1 MKLLAL
7 AFLFVGQL
15 LADSS
20 LVRLYWT
27 DKDLGLIQASDP
39 NGGNRETIL
48 SGLSDPRGIAV
59 DSDQEKIYWAVHEV
73 NGAIWWANCDGT
85 NAEVFIGSLDEPA
98 DLELDIENG
107 VIYWVSEGSGQ
118 IQKANLD
125 DDREVTVVLSGLI
138 RPYYLALADG
148 FVYWSYFNS
157 GIIER
162 ASAESGVDRVVVI
175 SGQQRVR
182 DIEVFDGVIYWCDR
196 NSSEL
201 RSREVNRAGSGTIL
215 FSGGILDRPHG
226 LVIDPVSGT
235 MYWTDTETQ
244 LIGSSSMDGSGSTIS
259 IVSAGLDGPWAIDL
273 ARPILLANPYEAWRR
288 EQFLSDDL
296 TDPRKE
302 LLVWGDTA
310 DPDGDGTNNLLEYA
324 QGTDPNSVVR
334 ETGMISVVGGQKAQ
348 IVFRVRSDDPD
359 LTFTFEATDDLSA
372 GLWDR
377 DLFEEVG
384 KRVPDPRDHSYQFIT
399 MEANLILRPKIF
411 ARLRVSR

>member
-1 MKLLAL
+1 MRFLAL
-7 AFLFVGQL
+7 ALFSLGQL
-15 LADSS
+15 LAEFSAP
-20 LVRLYWT
+20 RLYWT

-39 NGGNRETIL
+39 NGGNRETIM

-59 DSDQEKIYWAVHEV
+59 DTDQEKIFWAVHEV
-73 NGAIWWANCDGT
+73 NGAIWWADCDGT

-98 DLELDIENG
+98 DLELDSENG
-107 VIYWVSEGSGQ
+107 LIYWISEGSGQ
-118 IQKANLD
+118 IRKANLD
-125 DDREVTVVLSGLI
+125 DGREVTVVLSGLI

-157 GIIER
+157 GVVER
-162 ASAESGVDRVVVI
+162 ASAESGADRVVVI

-201 RSREVNRAGSGTIL
+201 RSRKVNGAGSGTLL

-226 LVIDPVSGT
+226 LVIDPESGT

-259 IVSAGLDGPWAIDL
+259 IVSVGLDGPWAIDL
-273 ARPILLANPYEAWRR
+273 ARPIPLANPYEAWRR

-296 TDPRKE
+296 IDPRKD
-302 LLVWGDTA
+302 LLVWGASA
-310 DPDGDGTNNLLEYA
+310 DPDSDGANNLLEYA
-324 QGTDPNSVVR
+324 QGTDPNSVLR
-334 ETGMISVVGGQKAQ
+334 ETGMMPVVVGQKIQ
-348 IVFRVRSDDPD
+348 IVFRVRSDDPA
-359 LTFTFEATDDLSA
+359 LAFTFEATDDLFF
-372 GLWDR
+372 GLWNR
-377 DLFEEVG
+377 DLFQEVG

-399 MEANLILRPKIF
+399 MEADLALLPKIF

>member
-1 MKLLAL
+1 M
-7 AFLFVGQL
+7 
-15 LADSS
+15 
-20 LVRLYWT
+20 
-27 DKDLGLIQASDP
+27 
-39 NGGNRETIL
+39 
-48 SGLSDPRGIAV
+48 
-59 DSDQEKIYWAVHEV
+59 
-73 NGAIWWANCDGT
+73 
-85 NAEVFIGSLDEPA
+85 DEPA
-98 DLELDIENG
+98 DLELDSENG
-107 VIYWVSEGSGQ
+107 LIYWISEGSGQ
-118 IQKANLD
+118 IRKANLD
-125 DDREVTVVLSGLI
+125 DGREVTVVLSGLI

-157 GIIER
+157 GVVER
-162 ASAESGVDRVVVI
+162 ASAESGADRVVVI

-201 RSREVNRAGSGTIL
+201 RSRKVNGAGSGTLL

-226 LVIDPVSGT
+226 LVIDPESGT

-259 IVSAGLDGPWAIDL
+259 IVSVGLDGPWAIDL
-273 ARPILLANPYEAWRR
+273 ARPIPLANPYEAWQR

-302 LLVWGDTA
+302 LLVWGASA
-310 DPDGDGTNNLLEYA
+310 DPDSDGANNLLEYA
-324 QGTDPNSVVR
+324 QGTDPNSVLR
-334 ETGMISVVGGQKAQ
+334 ETGMMPVVVGQKIQ
-348 IVFRVRSDDPD
+348 IVFRVRSDDPA
-359 LTFTFEATDDLSA
+359 LAFTFEATDDLFF
-372 GLWDR
+372 GLWNR

-399 MEANLILRPKIF
+399 MEADLALLPKIF

>member
-1 MKLLAL
+1 MRFLAL
-7 AFLFVGQL
+7 ALFSLGQL
-15 LADSS
+15 LAEFNAP
-20 LVRLYWT
+20 RLYWT

-48 SGLSDPRGIAV
+48 SGLSDPRGIVV
-59 DSDQEKIYWAVHEV
+59 DTNQEKIFWAVHEV

-107 VIYWVSEGSGQ
+107 VIYWVAEGSGQ

-125 DDREVTVVLSGLI
+125 DNREVTVVLSELI
-138 RPYYLALADG
+138 RPYYLALGDG

-157 GIIER
+157 GVIER
-162 ASAESGVDRVVVI
+162 ASVEGGANRVVVI

-201 RSREVNRAGSGTIL
+201 RSRKVNGAGRGTIL

-226 LVIDPVSGT
+226 LVIDPISGT
-235 MYWTDTETQ
+235 MFWTDTETQ
-244 LIGSSSMDGSGSTIS
+244 LIGSSSMDGSGATIS
-259 IVSAGLDGPWAIDL
+259 IVSRGLDGPWAIDL
-273 ARPILLANPYEAWRR
+273 ARPTPFAKPYEAWQR
-288 EQFLSDDL
+288 EQFLGDDL
-296 TDPRKE
+296 ADPRKE
-302 LLVWGDTA
+302 LMVWGGSA
-310 DPDGDGTNNLLEYA
+310 DPDGDGATNLLEYA
-324 QGTDPNSVVR
+324 QGTNPNSAVR
-334 ETGMISVVGGQKAQ
+334 ETGTMSVVGGQKVQ
-348 IVFRVRSDDPD
+348 IVFRIRSGDPG
-359 LTFTFEATDDLSA
+359 LAFTLEATDDLSS
-372 GLWDR
+372 GPWSR

-384 KRVPDPRDHSYQFIT
+384 KRVPDPRDNSYQFIT
-399 MEANLILRPKIF
+399 MEADLALFSKFF